1 MASILIVYSTT
12 DGHTRKIC
20 DELVQ
25 AIEQLG
31 ERVTVCEIGDPSL
44 PDPAG
49 FDRIVIG
56 ASIRYGKHDRA
67 VYDFI
72 ERHQDT
78 LQGRPSAF
86 FSVNLVARKP
96 HKRQPDTNPYVRK
109 FLTQITWRP
118 DRVGVFAGKLNY
130 PIYTPLDRL
139 IIRLIMWMTKGPT
152 DPATVAEFTDWDQ
165 VRDFA
170 ADVVAL

>member
-1 MASILIVYSTT
+1 MASILIAYSTT

-20 DELVQ
+20 DELAQ

-31 ERVTVCEIGDPSL
+31 DRVTVCEIGDPAL
-44 PDPAG
+44 PDPAT
-49 FDRIVIG
+49 FDRLVVG
-56 ASIRYGKHDRA
+56 ASIRYGRHDRT
-67 VYDFI
+67 VYEFI
-72 ERHQDT
+72 ERHVET
-78 LQGRPSAF
+78 LRARPSAF

-109 FLTQITWRP
+109 FLTQIAWRP
-118 DRVGVFAGKLNY
+118 DEVAVFAGKLNY

-152 DPATVAEFTDWDQ
+152 DPDTVAEFTDWDQ

-170 ADVVAL
+170 AVVVAL